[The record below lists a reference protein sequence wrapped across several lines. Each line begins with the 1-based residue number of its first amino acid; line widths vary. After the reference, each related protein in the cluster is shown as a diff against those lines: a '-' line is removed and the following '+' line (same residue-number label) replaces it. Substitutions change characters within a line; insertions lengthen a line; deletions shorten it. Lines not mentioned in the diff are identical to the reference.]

1 MCDFECGFI
10 RNVKYGFSTGIC
22 AAAASKASAIFQA
35 SGKIPDFVTVKNLE
49 NHEFNIRVFSEKGN
63 FYVIKDSGN
72 DRSDVTNGIKIFS
85 HVEILADNDR
95 KIFFSAGEGVGIVTL
110 PGLKIP
116 IGEPAINPIPR
127 KIIENSLREI
137 IPEKSLRVTI
147 SIPDGE
153 KIALKTFNP
162 RLGIKNGLSILGT
175 SGFVKPMNE
184 KALLDSLTLELNM
197 IKSLGFSEI
206 FITFGNEGEKSLRK
220 LFNLTSRNVIQ
231 TGNYIGHVLDEA
243 ANLNFT
249 HATIAGHAGKLLK
262 VAAGSFNTHNKI
274 SDGRLEALCTHLALA
289 GASRD
294 LISKVFHSN
303 TTLEAIEIVN
313 SNGFNFIW
321 NNIEEVISKKCEERT
336 FGKLKI
342 DTVILDSCRCGERL
356 GNSFNARS

>member
-10 RNVKYGFSTGIC
+10 RNVNYGYSTGIC

-63 FYVIKDSGN
+63 FYVIKDSGD

-162 RLGIKNGLSILGT
+162 RLGIK
-175 SGFVKPMNE
+175 
-184 KALLDSLTLELNM
+184 
-197 IKSLGFSEI
+197 
-206 FITFGNEGEKSLRK
+206 
-220 LFNLTSRNVIQ
+220 
-231 TGNYIGHVLDEA
+231 
-243 ANLNFT
+243 
-249 HATIAGHAGKLLK
+249 
-262 VAAGSFNTHNKI
+262 
-274 SDGRLEALCTHLALA
+274 
-289 GASRD
+289 
-294 LISKVFHSN
+294 
-303 TTLEAIEIVN
+303 
-313 SNGFNFIW
+313 
-321 NNIEEVISKKCEERT
+321 
-336 FGKLKI
+336 
-342 DTVILDSCRCGERL
+342 
-356 GNSFNARS
+356 